1 MACCGGVTRLLRR
14 ALQELEAAINR
25 WDGIVDNDRS
35 LEALFRGFDRAA
47 VYTLRM
53 LLIVLAFRLFAAPA
67 ALVAGLLSF
76 ACTW

>member
-1 MACCGGVTRLLRR
+1 MG
-14 ALQELEAAINR
+14 
-25 WDGIVDNDRS
+25 GIVDNDRS